1 MLPGISSVCLID
13 LCQIYHLGSLLAL
26 LGQEKGFG
34 VVSRLWIMMAQDGY
48 PRCKMLIAESI

>member
-48 PRCKMLIAESI
+48 PRC